1 MSELEKS
8 SVKGKNVIQYASD
21 KINELDDN
29 NPMEGIKKIVAVD
42 RLIREAIRTHEIEQE
57 RIVDSNA
64 GKTPSIT
71 GNEIKEAVEEGLYR

>member
-57 RIVDSNA
+57 RIVDSNT
-64 GKTPSIT
+64 GKTPSVT